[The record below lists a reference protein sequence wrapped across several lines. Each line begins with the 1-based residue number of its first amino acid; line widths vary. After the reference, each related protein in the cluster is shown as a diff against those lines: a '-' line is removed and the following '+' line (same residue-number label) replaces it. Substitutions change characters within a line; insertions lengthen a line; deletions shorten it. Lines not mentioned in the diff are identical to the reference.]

1 MIYRVIVTPNA
12 EADLRQTYRFIRKD
26 SPEAAVRWVKDA
38 RRSIKSLVRNPERC
52 PMAPEAASLSETIRE
67 LLYGT
72 GNRATYRILF
82 VVDGARVYVL
92 HVRHGSMEILGTQG
106 VVPRVR
112 V

>member
-26 SPEAAVRWVKDA
+26 SPGAAARWVKDA

-52 PMAPEAASLSETIRE
+52 ALAPEAAAFSEAIRE
-67 LLYGT
+67 LLYGR
-72 GNRATYRILF
+72 GNRGTYRILF
-82 VVDGARVYVL
+82 VVDDAKVYVL

-106 VVPRVR
+106 HAAR
-112 V
+112 